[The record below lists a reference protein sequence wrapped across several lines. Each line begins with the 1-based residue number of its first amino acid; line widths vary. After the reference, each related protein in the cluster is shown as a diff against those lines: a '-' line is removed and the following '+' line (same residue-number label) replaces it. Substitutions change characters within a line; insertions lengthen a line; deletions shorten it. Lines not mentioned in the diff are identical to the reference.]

1 MTAPSELLAHRLRP
15 SADKPEGALL
25 LLHGRGTSEHDLH
38 PLVDALDPERRLVG
52 ITPRGPLS
60 LPPGGA
66 HWYVVRQ
73 VGFPDRESFDAALA
87 SAAAFLDALPG
98 LTGVPLD
105 RMVVGGFSQG
115 AVMSY
120 ALALG
125 SGRPRPAGVLAMSGF
140 MPTVEGF
147 ELALDG
153 LDGYPIAITHGSLD
167 PVIDVEFSRT
177 ARARL
182 ESAGADVLYR
192 EAPIGHQ
199 IDPEWLPELASW
211 VRGTVSATRQVL

>member
-1 MTAPSELLAHRLRP
+1 MTVPADLLPHRLRP
-15 SADKPEGALL
+15 SVDEPEGTLL
-25 LLHGRGTSEHDLH
+25 LLHGRGTSEHDLY
-38 PLVDALDPERRLVG
+38 PLLDALDPDRRLVG
-52 ITPRGPLS
+52 VTPRGPIS

-66 HWYVVRQ
+66 HWYIVRQ

-87 SAAAFLDALPG
+87 GAASFLDALPG
-98 LTGVPLD
+98 MTGVPIE
-105 RMVVGGFSQG
+105 RTVVGGFSQG

-125 SGRPRPAGVLAMSGF
+125 AGRPRPAGVLAMSGF

-147 ELALDG
+147 DLDLDG
-153 LDGYPIAITHGSLD
+153 LVGYPVAVTHGSLD
-167 PVIDVEFSRT
+167 PVIDVEFSRS
-177 ARARL
+177 ARGQL

-199 IDPEWLPELASW
+199 IDPAWLPELASW
-211 VRGTVSATRQVL
+211 LRGTVSATRRVH